1 MGRLIR
7 AMCWILAGWFL
18 AYNIYIWGGLAVTP
32 SIGKQLR
39 EQATLQSPI
48 AASYLFLGRHA
59 VSATGLADRA
69 RTRAAKLFSEEI
81 ADTESLPQLI
91 LKRFLAA
98 QSPSARLAYYGA
110 PLLLVLSLVLHARRP
125 KQIRSFGRRD

>member
-1 MGRLIR
+1 MGRFVR
-7 AMCWILAGWFL
+7 AMCWMLAGWFL
-18 AYNIYIWGGLAVTP
+18 AYTLYVWGGLAVTP

-39 EQATLQSPI
+39 DQATLQSPI

-59 VSATGLADRA
+59 VSAAGLSDRA
-69 RTRAAKLFSEEI
+69 RIRSGKLFAEQI
-81 ADTESLPQLI
+81 ADTESLPQRI
-91 LKRFLAA
+91 LNRFLAA

-125 KQIRSFGRRD
+125 KQVRSFGRRD

>member
-1 MGRLIR
+1 MGKFVR
-7 AMCWILAGWFL
+7 AMCWILTGWFL
-18 AYNIYIWGGLAVTP
+18 AYNIYVWGGLAFTP
-32 SIGKQLR
+32 LIGKQLR
-39 EQATLQSPI
+39 EQASLQSPL

-59 VSATGLADRA
+59 VSAAGLADRA
-69 RTRAAKLFSEEI
+69 RERSGKLFAAEI
-81 ADTESLPQLI
+81 ADTQSLSQLI
-91 LKRFLAA
+91 LNRFLAA

>member
-7 AMCWILAGWFL
+7 AMCWILTGWFL
-18 AYNIYIWGGLAVTP
+18 AYNMYVWGGLAVTP
-32 SIGKQLR
+32 AIGKQLR
-39 EQATLQSPI
+39 EQATVQSPI

-59 VSATGLADRA
+59 VSAAGLSDRA
-69 RTRAAKLFSEEI
+69 MARSGKLFAEAI
-81 ADTESLPQLI
+81 ADTESVPQLI
-91 LKRFLAA
+91 LDRFLAA

>member
-1 MGRLIR
+1 MGKFVR
-7 AMCWILAGWFL
+7 ATCWILAGWFL
-18 AYNIYIWGGLAVTP
+18 AYNLYVWGGLAVTP
-32 SIGKQLR
+32 LAGKQLR

-59 VSATGLADRA
+59 VSAAGLADRA
-69 RTRAAKLFSEEI
+69 RDRAGKLFADEI
-81 ADTESLPQLI
+81 ADTDSLPQLI
-91 LKRFLAA
+91 LNRFLAA

-110 PLLLVLSLVLHARRP
+110 PLFLVLSLVLHARRP